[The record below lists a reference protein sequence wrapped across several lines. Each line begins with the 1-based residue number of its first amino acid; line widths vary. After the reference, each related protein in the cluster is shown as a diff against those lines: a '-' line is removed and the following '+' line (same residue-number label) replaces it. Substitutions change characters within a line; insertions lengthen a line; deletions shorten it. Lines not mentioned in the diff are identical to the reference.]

1 VQKKLKQRRAKMKK
15 MFLAVMLV
23 ICMVSAALAE
33 DYIAVVGNDSEANSF
48 YFSFQD
54 LLNMHDQN
62 QLGVLVCDPGSL
74 FPDAY
79 NMPYH
84 PSYGAGCEQFRSNSP
99 VIQPEVCDVN
109 GKWHGVR
116 LNPQFE
122 DGGNKNARVSYSS
135 AGWYEWY
142 VRLPVQPTRDIR
154 LVLRCGV
161 LMANEFAFLHYD
173 SVKCPEPHSE
183 DFCYAYTG
191 ADVDK
196 SGEIIENSMIIG
208 TLPKITAKAYPGPNS
223 TFAPFILTARSINGW
238 PNQLLNGSPRT
249 RIVLESCTD
258 TEIVVAMPTAKKTLE
273 AGDLIYLRMDIPNHV
288 KKYTDL
294 YCHEQSLKVMG
305 LEN

>member
-1 VQKKLKQRRAKMKK
+1 
-15 MFLAVMLV
+15 MLV
-23 ICMVSAALAE
+23 ISMVSVALAE
-33 DYIAVVGNDSEANSF
+33 DYIAVVGNDSKATTF
-48 YFSFQD
+48 YFSDQD
-54 LLNMHDQN
+54 RMHMYDQD
-62 QLGVLVCDPGSL
+62 QMGVPPVCDLGSL

-109 GKWHGVR
+109 GKWYGVR

-122 DGGNKNARVSYSS
+122 DDGNKNARVSYSS

-173 SVKCPEPHSE
+173 SVKCPEPDSE
-183 DFCYAYTG
+183 YFCYAYTG
-191 ADVDK
+191 ADVDE

-208 TLPKITAKAYPGPNS
+208 TLPKITAMAYPGPNN
-223 TFAPFILTARSINGW
+223 TFLPFMLTAKSINGYPKQ
-238 PNQLLNGSPRT
+238 PNQLLDGSPGT
-249 RIVLESCTD
+249 RIRLDSCTD
-258 TEIVVAMPTAKKTLE
+258 AEIVVAKPTAGRTLK
-273 AGDLIYLRMDIPNHV
+273 AGDLIYVRMDVPRHV

-294 YCHEQSLKVMG
+294 YCHEQSLKVMDS
-305 LEN
+305 EQ